1 MNAIVETMLLTRV
14 YPGPMG
20 DVSALRKVNVALAG
34 GEVVAI
40 IGPSGS
46 GKSTLLNILGC
57 LDVPTSGEYWLNGQ
71 KVSAFD
77 EDMLADVRN
86 ETIGFVFQSYNLLPW
101 LTAEENVALPLTYAS
116 ISRSER
122 KERALGALAKV
133 SMEDRSD
140 HRPSELSGG
149 QQQRVAIA
157 RAIINNPKLLLAD
170 EPTGNL
176 DSKTGLEI
184 LELFSSLRQGGM
196 TIALVTHDNSV
207 ASWADRII
215 KLEDGELSK

>member
-1 MNAIVETMLLTRV
+1 MNAIVQTRQLERI

-20 DVSALRKVNVALAG
+20 DVRALKGVNISLNG
-34 GEVVAI
+34 GEIIAI
-40 IGPSGS
+40 VGPSGS

-57 LDVPTSGEYWLNGQ
+57 LDIPSAGEYWLNG
-71 KVSAFD
+71 KEVSVFD
-77 EDMLADVRN
+77 EDKLADVRN
-86 ETIGFVFQSYNLLPW
+86 STIGFVFQSYNLLQW
-101 LTAEENVALPLTYAS
+101 LTAEENVALPLTYAK
-116 ISRSER
+116 IPRRRR
-122 KERALGALAKV
+122 KELALEALARV
-133 SMEDRSD
+133 SMVDRSD
-140 HRPSELSGG
+140 HRPAELSGG

-184 LELFSSLRQGGM
+184 LQLFSSLRDGGM

-207 ASWADRII
+207 AGWSDRII
-215 KLEDGELSK
+215 RLEDGERVQ